1 MFNCCNCPCTLLRN
15 NPFKLFSC
23 PVNVWYVHCTLHSQV
38 LGIRIFFDQTRIQL
52 LKNMQ
57 LVTIYTLINI
67 EIKYMLYNVLCCI
80 IFSSLVLQMTSHYRN
95 FGMLYGSLK
104 IHTIHVTSPC
114 VVLVYTT
121 RLLKEV
127 FISAS
132 LFFKLELGLWN
143 ICKKQSFQKQVLYF
157 PKIILK
163 NLILCLHL
171 CLGCWLYVHW
181 SLVVPLLPLPPILG
195 PLLLSLTGYD

>member
-1 MFNCCNCPCTLLRN
+1 MSCKCMICTLYFAQSSVGDTDLFR
-15 NPFKLFSC
+15 PDPDPTFKKYATS
-23 PVNVWYVHCTLHSQV
+23 N
-38 LGIRIFFDQTRIQL
+38 
-52 LKNMQ
+52 
-57 LVTIYTLINI
+57 YTLINI
-67 EIKYMLYNVLCCI
+67 EIQYMLYNVLCCI

>member
-1 MFNCCNCPCTLLRN
+1 MSCKCMICTLYFAQSSVGDTDLFR
-15 NPFKLFSC
+15 PDPDPTFKKYATS
-23 PVNVWYVHCTLHSQV
+23 N
-38 LGIRIFFDQTRIQL
+38 
-52 LKNMQ
+52 
-57 LVTIYTLINI
+57 YTLKNI
-67 EIKYMLYNVLCCI
+67 EIQYMLYNVLCCI
-80 IFSSLVLQMTSHYRN
+80 IFCSLVLQNIVQLLWKTPTFRMTSHFSALWFPEDSHN
-95 FGMLYGSLK
+95 PCD
-104 IHTIHVTSPC
+104 IVTSPC

-132 LFFKLELGLWN
+132 LFFKLELCLWN